1 MKHDDEH
8 GMIIDDIDVVTR
20 ILLTYK
26 RVIIILEISLQSTRA
41 NWKRRV
47 GAFQGVPVVGV
58 NLASRGRE
66 RKRKSDESC
75 KIKEEGRR
83 EKEGE
88 EIREEKKSRRG
99 GKSENKKEK
108 QGGVGSGRRKE
119 KEGKEERRE
128 IISGGSSSLRNNTPQ
143 YILVRTVV
151 YSCSVSCN
159 LKRVH
164 AN

>member
-75 KIKEEGRR
+75 KIKGEGRR

-108 QGGVGSGRRKE
+108 QGGVGSGKRK
-119 KEGKEERRE
+119 KGKRKEERLYLVVPRAYE
-128 IISGGSSSLRNNTPQ
+128 ITHHSIYLCGLWCTLARLAA
-143 YILVRTVV
+143 I
-151 YSCSVSCN
+151 
-159 LKRVH
+159 
-164 AN
+164 

>member
-1 MKHDDEH
+1 
-8 GMIIDDIDVVTR
+8 MIIDDIDVVTR

-26 RVIIILEISLQSTRA
+26 RVIIILEISQLQSTRA

-75 KIKEEGRR
+75 KIKGEGRR